1 MKLDL
6 HVHSSYSKDSLL
18 KPETILKIAKKR
30 GLSGIAITDHDTIKG
45 GLVTQEINNDKNFT
59 VIIGS
64 EVKTEYGDIIGLFLQ
79 DEIVSR
85 RFKEVV
91 NEIKDQDGLVVLAHP
106 FRKEI
111 TFPFHLLK
119 KIDLIE
125 AFNARSSKNL
135 NKKAFEL
142 AAMYQKPIVAGSDS
156 HTGFEIGRGK
166 TIIDYSIKD
175 SLKKGYTSI
184 EGSESNFYLSH
195 GFSFL
200 IENIKKSDY
209 IGL

>member
-6 HVHSSYSKDSLL
+6 HIHSSYSKDSFL
-18 KPETILKIAKKR
+18 KPETILKIAKER
-30 GLSGIAITDHDTIKG
+30 GLSGIAITDDDTIKG
-45 GLVTQEINNDKNFT
+45 GLVTQEINDDENFT
-59 VIIGS
+59 VIVGS

-79 DEIVSR
+79 DEITSR
-85 RFKEVV
+85 KFKEVV
-91 NEIKDQDGLVVLAHP
+91 NEIKDQDGLVILAHP
-106 FRKEI
+106 FRKGI
-111 TFPFHLLK
+111 TFPFYLLK

-142 AAMYQKPIVAGSDS
+142 ATMHQKPIVAGSDS
-156 HTGFEIGRGK
+156 HIGFEIGRGK
-166 TIIDYSIKD
+166 TIIEYSIKD

-184 EGSESNFYLSH
+184 EGSESNFYLSR